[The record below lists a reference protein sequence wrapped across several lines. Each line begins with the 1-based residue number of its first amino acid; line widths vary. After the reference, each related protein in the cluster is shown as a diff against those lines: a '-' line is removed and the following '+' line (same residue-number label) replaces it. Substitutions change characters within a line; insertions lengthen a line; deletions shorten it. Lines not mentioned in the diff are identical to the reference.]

1 MSNNYKKTIVLGLD
15 YSEFSGGIAECNRK
29 MGLLDSS
36 MKLASEQ
43 AKGFGD
49 ETDQLRI
56 KQEGLSQKIILQK
69 KIVEEHAQAY
79 DKAMTKY
86 NGTGKEVDRLDKTL
100 LNARTT
106 LQKYENELKDTTK
119 RLEDMEDASEDVD
132 KTSRSFGDTIRDVAE
147 AVGVEASPVVE
158 KFAEHFDGLD
168 ENIGKAVLTSGTLI
182 TTLGALSLQTAEQA
196 KQVINVSQTM
206 GMTTDQ
212 YQTWDYILKTV
223 GYDAESA
230 SGDLA
235 ALAEKAKDAAEGG
248 NDSAKTFQELGI
260 SVKNSRG
267 ELKSQNELFTELI
280 FSLMNME
287 DATKRNAIAS
297 DLLSTTGEKI
307 VPILNMSRQEF
318 YELAKQARETGY
330 VMSEEMLKSA
340 YDTSGSMEQLN
351 AKMDALKY
359 TLGSVMLPILE
370 TFVDILN
377 AIPTPVLTGI
387 SVFAGLMMVLGPLGK
402 AITTYQMQALLA
414 SAANTALGTTGAA
427 ATAGLSPL
435 LAILIALAAVI
446 ALIVGGAAALDD
458 ALSSANDAA
467 NATIA
472 NAQNSYNANRPKYN
486 ARGTEYFEGGR
497 TWVGEEGAELIDLP
511 PGTRIYNHRESRRI
525 GQSGNTYFY
534 VTIDAKNVKEFNDIV
549 RIAENERRSF
559 RIGRVRG

>member
-158 KFAEHFDGLD
+158 KLAEHFDGLD
-168 ENIGKAVLTSGTLI
+168 ENIGKAVLTSGTLV

-318 YELAKQARETGY
+318 YELAKQAHETGY

-472 NAQNSYNANRPKYN
+472 NAQNSYNVNRPKYN

-497 TWVGEEGAELIDLP
+497 TWIGEEGAELIDLP

>member
-43 AKGFGD
+43 AKRFGD

-69 KIVEEHAQAY
+69 KIVEEYAQAY

-287 DATKRNAIAS
+287 DVTKRNAIAS

-307 VPILNMSRQEF
+307 IPILNMSRQEF
-318 YELAKQARETGY
+318 YELAKQAHETGY

>member
-287 DATKRNAIAS
+287 DVTKRNAIAS

-307 VPILNMSRQEF
+307 IPILNMSRQEF
-318 YELAKQARETGY
+318 YELAKQAHETGY

-340 YDTSGSMEQLN
+340 YDTSGGMEQLN

-467 NATIA
+467 DATIA

>member
-1 MSNNYKKTIVLGLD
+1 M
-15 YSEFSGGIAECNRK
+15 
-29 MGLLDSS
+29 
-36 MKLASEQ
+36 
-43 AKGFGD
+43 
-49 ETDQLRI
+49 
-56 KQEGLSQKIILQK
+56 
-69 KIVEEHAQAY
+69 
-79 DKAMTKY
+79 
-86 NGTGKEVDRLDKTL
+86 
-100 LNARTT
+100 
-106 LQKYENELKDTTK
+106 
-119 RLEDMEDASEDVD
+119 
-132 KTSRSFGDTIRDVAE
+132 
-147 AVGVEASPVVE
+147 
-158 KFAEHFDGLD
+158 
-168 ENIGKAVLTSGTLI
+168 
-182 TTLGALSLQTAEQA
+182 
-196 KQVINVSQTM
+196 
-206 GMTTDQ
+206 
-212 YQTWDYILKTV
+212 
-223 GYDAESA
+223 
-230 SGDLA
+230 
-235 ALAEKAKDAAEGG
+235 AEKAKDAAEGG

-287 DATKRNAIAS
+287 DVTKRNAIAS

-307 VPILNMSRQEF
+307 IPILNMSRQEF
-318 YELAKQARETGY
+318 YELAKQAHETGY

-340 YDTSGSMEQLN
+340 YDTSGGMEQLN

-458 ALSSANDAA
+458 ALSNANDAA

>member
-287 DATKRNAIAS
+287 DVTKRNAIAS

-307 VPILNMSRQEF
+307 IPILNMSRQEF
-318 YELAKQARETGY
+318 YELAKQAHETGY

-340 YDTSGSMEQLN
+340 YDTSGGMEQLN

-458 ALSSANDAA
+458 ALSNANDAA

>member
-206 GMTTDQ
+206 GMTTDRVSDMGL
-212 YQTWDYILKTV
+212 Y
-223 GYDAESA
+223 S
-230 SGDLA
+230 
-235 ALAEKAKDAAEGG
+235 
-248 NDSAKTFQELGI
+248 
-260 SVKNSRG
+260 KN
-267 ELKSQNELFTELI
+267 
-280 FSLMNME
+280 
-287 DATKRNAIAS
+287 
-297 DLLSTTGEKI
+297 
-307 VPILNMSRQEF
+307 
-318 YELAKQARETGY
+318 
-330 VMSEEMLKSA
+330 
-340 YDTSGSMEQLN
+340 
-351 AKMDALKY
+351 
-359 TLGSVMLPILE
+359 
-370 TFVDILN
+370 
-377 AIPTPVLTGI
+377 
-387 SVFAGLMMVLGPLGK
+387 
-402 AITTYQMQALLA
+402 
-414 SAANTALGTTGAA
+414 
-427 ATAGLSPL
+427 
-435 LAILIALAAVI
+435 
-446 ALIVGGAAALDD
+446 
-458 ALSSANDAA
+458 
-467 NATIA
+467 
-472 NAQNSYNANRPKYN
+472 
-486 ARGTEYFEGGR
+486 GR
-497 TWVGEEGAELIDLP
+497 I
-511 PGTRIYNHRESRRI
+511 
-525 GQSGNTYFY
+525 
-534 VTIDAKNVKEFNDIV
+534 
-549 RIAENERRSF
+549 
-559 RIGRVRG
+559 